1 MTSVPRTQPPAASPA
16 GLRRARGSV
25 TAAYAVQG
33 MAFAVMLTNVPT
45 YKDRLE
51 MDDGVITL
59 VVLGVC
65 VFAGAGSALSG
76 LLAARFGSARVVTGG
91 LVGVALTVLAVGF
104 ATTWPAFF
112 VAFAAYGLCL
122 GTVDASMS
130 MQGIAVERGYGRS
143 VLASFFAANAAGGV
157 LGALSVAGA
166 ALAGADL
173 SQSLPLI
180 AVVVAAATLWLSRGL
195 VADAAPDAVPTTV
208 PTAAP
213 TTVPDA
219 ARPQAA
225 GSPPVVVSTPRTA
238 VPTSTIVVL
247 GAAML
252 AFPVAD
258 SAASTWG
265 APFLRDVLDAGEVV
279 PPLGYAAYQATLI
292 ASRLFADSWV
302 ARAGRVRVVRL
313 GGAVGA
319 AGLLA
324 VALAPGW
331 PVALLGF
338 AATGLGLGVVAPLAF
353 SAAGDRATE
362 AARTT
367 SVVPATGP
375 QAATVS
381 VDAITD
387 QAVARLNIFT
397 YAGAVLGGALTGVF
411 ATADALR
418 AGFVVLAMLALVSAV
433 LATRFREAAV
443 VEPGLPG
450 VSKAGSRR
458 R

>member
-1 MTSVPRTQPPAASPA
+1 MTSESRPFSPASPA
-16 GLRRARGSV
+16 SPPGLRRARGSV

-45 YKDRLE
+45 YKDRLS

-91 LVGVALTVLAVGF
+91 LIGVALTVLAVAF

-112 VAFAAYGLCL
+112 IAFGAYGLCL
-122 GTVDASMS
+122 GAVDASMS
-130 MQGIAVERGYGRS
+130 MQGITVERGYGRS

-157 LGALSVAGA
+157 LGALSVSAA
-166 ALAGADL
+166 ALVDADL
-173 SQSLPLI
+173 EQSLPLI
-180 AVVVAAATLWLSRGL
+180 AVVVVAATLWLSRGL
-195 VADAAPDAVPTTV
+195 VADSLSHPARSL
-208 PTAAP
+208 
-213 TTVPDA
+213 PDA
-219 ARPQAA
+219 ARSQPAPVAA
-225 GSPPVVVSTPRTA
+225 SALRAAAS
-238 VPTSTIVVL
+238 VPMSTIVVL
-247 GAAML
+247 GVAML

-265 APFLRDVLDAGEVV
+265 ALFLREVLDAGKVV
-279 PPLGYAAYQATLI
+279 APLGFAAYQATLI

-313 GGAVGA
+313 GGVVGTT
-319 AGLLA
+319 GLLA
-324 VALAPGW
+324 VALAPSW
-331 PVALLGF
+331 PVALIGF

-362 AARTT
+362 A
-367 SVVPATGP
+367 TGP
-375 QAATVS
+375 QAAAMS
-381 VDAITD
+381 VAVTD

-397 YAGAVLGGALTGVF
+397 YAGAVLGGALTGIF

-418 AGFVVLAMLALVSAV
+418 VGFVVLALLALVSAV
-433 LATRFREAAV
+433 LATRFREAVV
-443 VEPGLPG
+443 VEGTVGETVVEAPSTDP
-450 VSKAGSRR
+450 SRP
-458 R
+458 

>member
-1 MTSVPRTQPPAASPA
+1 MTSAPRTIPPAPFVPA
-16 GLRRARGSV
+16 ERRRARVSV

-33 MAFAVMLTNVPT
+33 MAFAIMLTNVPN
-45 YKDRLE
+45 YKDRLG

-76 LLAARFGSARVVTGG
+76 LLAARLGSARVVTGG

-104 ATTWPAFF
+104 ATTWPTFF

-122 GTVDASMS
+122 GAVDASMS
-130 MQGIAVERGYGRS
+130 MQGITVERGYGRS

-157 LGALSVAGA
+157 LGALSVSGA
-166 ALAGADL
+166 ALLDVEL
-173 SQSLPLI
+173 DRSLPLV
-180 AVVVAAATLWLSRGL
+180 ALVVIAATAVLSRGL
-195 VADAAPDAVPTTV
+195 VREDPVPGVSPQGAVPARLAASV
-208 PTAAP
+208 PL
-213 TTVPDA
+213 
-219 ARPQAA
+219 
-225 GSPPVVVSTPRTA
+225 
-238 VPTSTIVVL
+238 STIVVL

-265 APFLRDVLDAGEVV
+265 APFLRDVLDASTAVA
-279 PPLGYAAYQATLI
+279 PLGYAAYQATLI

-302 ARAGRVRVVRL
+302 ARAGRVTVVRL
-313 GGAVGA
+313 GGTIGTV
-319 AGLLA
+319 GLLA

-338 AATGLGLGVVAPLAF
+338 AAAGLGLGVVAPLAF

-362 AARTT
+362 AAARSTRPADASRTGL
-367 SVVPATGP
+367 SVEAV
-375 QAATVS
+375 
-381 VDAITD
+381 TD

-397 YAGAVLGGALTGVF
+397 YLGAVLGGALTGAF
-411 ATADALR
+411 ATADAHR
-418 AGFVVLAMLALVSAV
+418 AGFAVLAALAFVSAV
-433 LATRFREAAV
+433 LARRFREAEVPAAPDAAV
-443 VEPGLPG
+443 QP
-450 VSKAGSRR
+450 
-458 R
+458 